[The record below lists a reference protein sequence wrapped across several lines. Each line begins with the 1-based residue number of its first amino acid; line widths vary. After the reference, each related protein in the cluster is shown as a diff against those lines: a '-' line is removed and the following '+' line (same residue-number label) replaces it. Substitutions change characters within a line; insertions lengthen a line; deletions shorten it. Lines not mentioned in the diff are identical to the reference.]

1 MTSFRPI
8 NDKLIYMDNIR
19 FIEIEAAD
27 LYFADVY
34 NRPIEIKNSVD
45 EFNDKYSDIVPPN
58 LDLYY
63 LESKKKLAIKKLGDE
78 YYSDVFVNV
87 SFKYPLYVN
96 KKKEQVLPTKKYETK
111 VSIQDIRKH
120 LYLNGFVLN
129 GKEYVRYKRSSGAA
143 KGGSCLFI
151 RKDLFPMMI
160 KWSKTGLDES
170 KDLCFKDLTSYEA
183 YRALSLSSVI
193 ATLDLNPYNILFV
206 EDAKVILKKQNVVR
220 VYHDEK
226 TGLNAEE
233 ATCDVV
239 NNIFDGEGLL
249 DVSVFRKLKKQKKGM
264 MLLRSRFFKCCA
276 FNTNLKKWFKDNNI
290 TSIDQLNGITFAK
303 SIDDIVLV
311 ASESCLKYFK
321 MCDGGFSEANIKRWC
336 DEINTDETK
345 FGVVKTDKPT
355 RFFDGEMV
363 ETTYQLL
370 NSLQLKQNT
379 VRNFVH
385 HYFEYIKLIRDIK
398 RTPEFIRFY
407 LEGEDTGNQYDDYS
421 DDSEDTND
429 INAEKELL
437 NYSSYSF
444 KNKICL
450 ELIKIDERVK
460 YTDLFKKRVFSS
472 IVDSLLLKLYNGR
485 VLVNGTYATLF
496 GNPYEYLKYIIKDF
510 DPKKP
515 SSLLQDG
522 EISCS
527 FFENGKKLV
536 GSRAPHT
543 TMGNVLLVENKE
555 LKEIN
560 EYFNLTKQI
569 VVVDAINN
577 NIQQRLSGCDYDSDS
592 MLLTDNDVL
601 VSAAEKNYKLFPVPF
616 TDFGSKK
623 KPLKDFKCSDKKTN
637 LALNLYTIDNEI
649 ANNNVGKIV
658 NLSQLLNS
666 HLWNSFGNGK
676 NKAYKDLY
684 NKIAILSVLSG
695 AEIDSAKRS
704 FPFSTTTEYNRL
716 RKYARANRYLKTK
729 PLFFTVVTKKNGHKP
744 KISKIKE
751 ESNKERE
758 FKTAMDY
765 LWDAV
770 SRNELDSDIRT
781 KTIPF
786 FDLICDGLDTNNI
799 SGAIYSQVKEAISIL
814 DSVNEAVTKIRDQS
828 KSNDFELKK
837 MNFNNEIKRAYLELK
852 RKINTPEKTK
862 LILKALEKRDDGYS
876 KSFIFLYIISSF
888 SDNLGYT
895 LKSLFGEGTKPL
907 PTLRKTIPGEVP
919 QYTLFNKYKYKRS
932 E

>member
-1 MTSFRPI
+1 MTSFKPI
-8 NDKLIYMDNIR
+8 NDKIIYMDNIR

-27 LYFADVY
+27 LYYSSVY
-34 NRPIEIKNSVD
+34 NKPLEIKNSDD

-63 LESKKKLAIKKLGDE
+63 LESKKKLTLKKLGEE
-78 YYSDVFVNV
+78 YYSDIFVNV
-87 SFKYPLYVN
+87 SFKCPLYIN
-96 KKKEQVLPTKKYETK
+96 KKKEQVFSTKKFETK
-111 VSIQDIRKH
+111 ISIQDVRKY

-151 RKDLFPMMI
+151 RKDLSPMMT
-160 KWSKTGLDES
+160 KWSRAGLDES

-193 ATLDLNPYNILFV
+193 TTLDLNPYNILFV
-206 EDAKVILKKQNVVR
+206 KDVKVTLKNQNVVR
-220 VYHDEK
+220 VYHDK
-226 TGLNAEE
+226 KSGLNAEE
-233 ATCDVV
+233 SICDVE

-249 DVSVFRKLKKQKKGM
+249 DESVFRKIKKQKKGM

-290 TSIDQLNGITFAK
+290 TSLDQLNGVTFAK

-311 ASESCLKYFK
+311 ASESCLKYLK
-321 MCDGGFSEANIKRWC
+321 MCDGGFSKENIKRWC

-370 NSLQLKQNT
+370 NSLQLKQNN
-379 VRNFVH
+379 VRNFVQL
-385 HYFEYIKLIRDIK
+385 YFEYINLIRHIK
-398 RTPEFIRFY
+398 NTPEFIRFY
-407 LEGEDTGNQYDDYS
+407 LEGEDTGHQHDDYS

-444 KNKICL
+444 KNKVCL
-450 ELIKIDERVK
+450 ELIKIDGRVK
-460 YTDLFKKRVFSS
+460 HTDLFKKRVFSS
-472 IVDSLLLKLYNGR
+472 VVDSLLLKLYNGR

-496 GNPYEYLKYIIKDF
+496 GNPYEYLKYIIKKF
-510 DPKKP
+510 DPDYP
-515 SSLLQDG
+515 SSLLKDG
-522 EISCS
+522 EICCS

-560 EYFNLTKQI
+560 QYFNLTKQI

-592 MLLTDNDVL
+592 MLLTDNDIL
-601 VSAAEKNYKLFPVPF
+601 VAAAEKNYSLFSVPF
-616 TDFGSKK
+616 TDFGSQK
-623 KPLKDFKCSDKKTN
+623 KPLKDFKCNDKKTN
-637 LALNLYTIDNEI
+637 LILNLYTIDNSI

-666 HLWNSFGNGK
+666 HLWNNFDNGK
-676 NKAYKDLY
+676 NKAYKELY
-684 NKIAILSVLSG
+684 NHIAILSVLSG

-704 FPFSTTTEYNRL
+704 FPFNTTTEYNRL
-716 RKYARANRYLKTK
+716 REYASVNGFLKTK
-729 PLFFTVVTKKNGHKP
+729 PLFFTVVNKKNGHKP
-744 KISKIKE
+744 KISKIKK

-770 SRNELDSDIRT
+770 SSNELDSDIRT

-786 FDLICDGLDTNNI
+786 FDLICEGLDTNNI
-799 SGAIYSQVKEAISIL
+799 SGPVYAQVKEAIEIL
-814 DSVNEAVTKIRDQS
+814 DATNEAVTKIRDQS
-828 KSNDFELKK
+828 KNNDFELKK
-837 MNFNNEIKRAYLELK
+837 MNFNNEIKKAYTELK

-862 LILKALEKRDDGYS
+862 LIIKALEKRDDGYS

-888 SDNLGYT
+888 SDKLGYT
-895 LKSLFGEGTKPL
+895 LKSLFNDDVRAL
-907 PTLRKTIPGEVP
+907 PTLRKTAPGEMA
-919 QYTLFNKYKYKRS
+919 QYTLFNKYNYNRKG
-932 E
+932 

>member
-1 MTSFRPI
+1 
-8 NDKLIYMDNIR
+8 MDNIR
-19 FIEIEAAD
+19 LIEIEAAD
-27 LYFADVY
+27 LYYSSVY
-34 NRPIEIKNSVD
+34 NKPIEIKNGED
-45 EFNDKYSDIVPPN
+45 EFNEKYSDIVPPN

-63 LESKKKLAIKKLGDE
+63 LESKKKLTLKTLGEE

-96 KKKEQVLPTKKYETK
+96 KKKEQVIPTKKYETK

-151 RKDLFPMMI
+151 RRDLSPMMT
-160 KWSKTGLDES
+160 KWSRTGLDET

-193 ATLDLNPYNILFV
+193 TTLDLNPYNILFV
-206 EDAKVILKKQNVVR
+206 EDAKVILKNQNVVK
-220 VYHDEK
+220 VYHDK
-226 TGLNAEE
+226 KSGLNAEE
-233 ATCDVV
+233 SVCDVE

-249 DVSVFRKLKKQKKGM
+249 DVGVFKKARKQKKGM

-276 FNTNLKKWFKDNNI
+276 FNTNLKKWFADNNI

-303 SIDDIVLV
+303 SINDIVLV
-311 ASESCLKYFK
+311 ASESCLKYLK
-321 MCDGGFSEANIKRWC
+321 MCEGGFKSDNIKRWC
-336 DEINTDETK
+336 DEINTDAIK
-345 FGVVKTDKPT
+345 FGVVKTDKPA

-370 NSLQLKQNT
+370 NSLQLKQNS

-385 HYFEYIKLIRDIK
+385 HYFEYIKHIRDIK

-407 LEGEDTGNQYDDYS
+407 LEGEDTGNRYEDYS

-450 ELIKIDERVK
+450 ELVKIDGRVK
-460 YTDLFKKRVFSS
+460 HTDLFKKRIFNSV
-472 IVDSLLLKLYNGR
+472 VDSLLLKLYNGR

-510 DPKKP
+510 DPKNP
-515 SSLLQDG
+515 TSLLEDG
-522 EISCS
+522 EIYCS
-527 FFENGKKLV
+527 FFENGKKLI

-555 LKEIN
+555 LEEIN
-560 EYFNLTKQI
+560 QYFNLTKQI

-577 NIQQRLSGCDYDSDS
+577 NIQHRLSGCDYDSDS

-601 VSAAEKNYKLFPVPF
+601 VSAAEKNYSLFPVPYAGF
-616 TDFGSKK
+616 TSQK
-623 KPLKDFKCSDKKTN
+623 KPLKDFKYGDKKNN
-637 LALNLYTIDNEI
+637 LLLNLYTIDNDI

-666 HLWNSFGNGK
+666 HLWNGFGNGK

-716 RKYARANRYLKTK
+716 KKYAHTNGFLKTK
-729 PLFFTVVTKKNGHKP
+729 PLFFTVITKKNGHKP

-786 FDLICDGLDTNNI
+786 FDLICEGLDTNNI
-799 SGAIYSQVKEAISIL
+799 SGPIYAQVREAIKIL
-814 DSVNEAVTKIRDQS
+814 ESTNEAVTKIRD
-828 KSNDFELKK
+828 KSENNDFELKK
-837 MNFNNEIKRAYLELK
+837 MNFNHEIKKAYFELK

-862 LILKALEKRDDGYS
+862 LILKELEKKDDGYS

-888 SDNLGYT
+888 SENLGYT
-895 LKSLFGEGTKPL
+895 LKTLFSDDAKPL
-907 PTLRKTIPGEVP
+907 PTLRKTAPGESA
-919 QYTLFNKYKYKRS
+919 QYTLFNKYNYNRKD
-932 E
+932 

>member
-151 RKDLFPMMI
+151 RKDLFPMMT
-160 KWSKTGLDES
+160 KWSKTGLNES

-193 ATLDLNPYNILFV
+193 ATLGLNPYNILFV
-206 EDAKVILKKQNVVR
+206 EDAKVILKNQNVVR

-249 DVSVFRKLKKQKKGM
+249 DVSVFKKLKKQKKGM
-264 MLLRSRFFKCCA
+264 VLLRSRFFKCCA

-290 TSIDQLNGITFAK
+290 TSIDQLNGITFAR

-311 ASESCLKYFK
+311 ASESCLKYLK

-637 LALNLYTIDNEI
+637 LALNLYTIDNDI

-716 RKYARANRYLKTK
+716 RKYARANGYLKTK

-862 LILKALEKRDDGYS
+862 LIIKALEKRDDGYS

-895 LKSLFGEGTKPL
+895 LKSLFGEGTKAL
-907 PTLRKTIPGEVP
+907 PTLRKTIPGEAP

>member
-120 LYLNGFVLN
+120 LYLNGFILN

-151 RKDLFPMMI
+151 RKDLFPMMT

-206 EDAKVILKKQNVVR
+206 EDAKVILKNQNVVR

-249 DVSVFRKLKKQKKGM
+249 DVSVFKKLKKQKKGM
-264 MLLRSRFFKCCA
+264 VLLRSRFFKCCA

-290 TSIDQLNGITFAK
+290 TSIDQLNGITFAR

-311 ASESCLKYFK
+311 ASESCLKYLK

-429 INAEKELL
+429 INA
-437 NYSSYSF
+437 
-444 KNKICL
+444 
-450 ELIKIDERVK
+450 
-460 YTDLFKKRVFSS
+460 
-472 IVDSLLLKLYNGR
+472 
-485 VLVNGTYATLF
+485 
-496 GNPYEYLKYIIKDF
+496 
-510 DPKKP
+510 
-515 SSLLQDG
+515 
-522 EISCS
+522 
-527 FFENGKKLV
+527 
-536 GSRAPHT
+536 
-543 TMGNVLLVENKE
+543 
-555 LKEIN
+555 
-560 EYFNLTKQI
+560 
-569 VVVDAINN
+569 
-577 NIQQRLSGCDYDSDS
+577 
-592 MLLTDNDVL
+592 
-601 VSAAEKNYKLFPVPF
+601 
-616 TDFGSKK
+616 
-623 KPLKDFKCSDKKTN
+623 
-637 LALNLYTIDNEI
+637 
-649 ANNNVGKIV
+649 
-658 NLSQLLNS
+658 
-666 HLWNSFGNGK
+666 
-676 NKAYKDLY
+676 
-684 NKIAILSVLSG
+684 
-695 AEIDSAKRS
+695 
-704 FPFSTTTEYNRL
+704 
-716 RKYARANRYLKTK
+716 
-729 PLFFTVVTKKNGHKP
+729 
-744 KISKIKE
+744 
-751 ESNKERE
+751 
-758 FKTAMDY
+758 
-765 LWDAV
+765 
-770 SRNELDSDIRT
+770 
-781 KTIPF
+781 
-786 FDLICDGLDTNNI
+786 
-799 SGAIYSQVKEAISIL
+799 
-814 DSVNEAVTKIRDQS
+814 
-828 KSNDFELKK
+828 
-837 MNFNNEIKRAYLELK
+837 
-852 RKINTPEKTK
+852 
-862 LILKALEKRDDGYS
+862 
-876 KSFIFLYIISSF
+876 
-888 SDNLGYT
+888 
-895 LKSLFGEGTKPL
+895 
-907 PTLRKTIPGEVP
+907 
-919 QYTLFNKYKYKRS
+919 
-932 E
+932 

>member
-1 MTSFRPI
+1 MTSFKPI

-27 LYFADVY
+27 LYYSSIY
-34 NRPIEIKNSVD
+34 NKPIEIKNGED

-63 LESKKKLAIKKLGDE
+63 LENKKKLTLKKLGEE

-96 KKKEQVLPTKKYETK
+96 KKKEQVIPTKKFETK
-111 VSIQDIRKH
+111 ISIQDIRKY

-129 GKEYVRYKRSSGAA
+129 GKKYVRYKRSSGAA

-151 RKDLFPMMI
+151 KKELSPMMT
-160 KWSKTGLDES
+160 KWSRAGLDEF

-193 ATLDLNPYNILFV
+193 TTLDLNPYNILFV
-206 EDAKVILKKQNVVR
+206 KDVKVTLKNQNVVR
-220 VYHDEK
+220 VYHDK
-226 TGLNAEE
+226 KSGLNAEE
-233 ATCDVV
+233 SICDVE

-249 DVSVFRKLKKQKKGM
+249 DESVFRKIKKQKKGM

-290 TSIDQLNGITFAK
+290 TSLDQLNGVTFAK

-311 ASESCLKYFK
+311 ASESCLKYLK
-321 MCDGGFSEANIKRWC
+321 MCDGGFSEENIKRWC

-370 NSLQLKQNT
+370 NSLQLKQNN

-385 HYFEYIKLIRDIK
+385 LYFEYIKLIRDIK
-398 RTPEFIRFY
+398 NTPEFIRFY

-421 DDSEDTND
+421 DDSKDTND

-437 NYSSYSF
+437 NYSNYSF
-444 KNKICL
+444 KNKVCL
-450 ELIKIDERVK
+450 ELIKIDGRVK
-460 YTDLFKKRVFSS
+460 HTDLFKKRVFSS
-472 IVDSLLLKLYNGR
+472 VVDSLLLKLYNGR

-496 GNPYEYLKYIIKDF
+496 GNPYEYLKYIIKNF
-510 DPKKP
+510 DPNCP
-515 SSLLQDG
+515 SSLLKDG
-522 EISCS
+522 EICCS

-560 EYFNLTKQI
+560 QYFNLTKQI

-592 MLLTDNDVL
+592 ILLTDNDIL
-601 VSAAEKNYKLFPVPF
+601 VAAAEKNYSLFPVPF
-616 TDFGSKK
+616 TGFGSQK
-623 KPLKDFKCSDKKTN
+623 KPLKDFKCHDKKTN
-637 LALNLYTIDNEI
+637 LILNLYTIDNEI

-666 HLWNSFGNGK
+666 HLWNKFGNGK

-684 NKIAILSVLSG
+684 NQIAILSVLSG

-704 FPFSTTTEYNRL
+704 FPFNTTTEYNKL
-716 RKYARANRYLKTK
+716 RKYAKVNGLLKTK

-770 SRNELDSDIRT
+770 SRNKLDSDIRT

-786 FDLICDGLDTNNI
+786 FDLICEGLDTKNI
-799 SGAIYSQVKEAISIL
+799 SGPVYAQVREAIEIL
-814 DSVNEAVTKIRDQS
+814 DATNEAVTKIRDQS
-828 KSNDFELKK
+828 RNNDFELKK
-837 MNFNNEIKRAYLELK
+837 MNFNNAIKKAYIELK
-852 RKINTPEKTK
+852 RKINTPEKIK
-862 LILKALEKRDDGYS
+862 LIIKALEKRDDGYS

-888 SDNLGYT
+888 SDKLGYT
-895 LKSLFGEGTKPL
+895 LKSLFNDDVRAL
-907 PTLRKTIPGEVP
+907 PTLRKTAPGERA
-919 QYTLFNKYKYKRS
+919 QYTLFNKYNYNRKD
-932 E
+932 